1 VSTCQRTLQF
11 QIAGAKV
18 EFDWLRAKHA
28 AIFYH
33 IFFMIKMKSV
43 DYQWI
48 TNEKKRAF
56 SFIENTR
63 LSLKIR
69 FRLKTALFCYFS
81 IG

>member
-1 VSTCQRTLQF
+1 
-11 QIAGAKV
+11 
-18 EFDWLRAKHA
+18 
-28 AIFYH
+28 
-33 IFFMIKMKSV
+33 MIKMKSV

-56 SFIENTR
+56 SFVENTR
-63 LSLKIR
+63 LSLIIR